1 MANQVITNSMPIG
14 KAGDITRSGNVVVE
28 SFMQSS
34 TLPLLKY
41 GLPFAIDTGVITGIV
56 DTHTGAN
63 VAGFLVRPY
72 PQLAATNQDVDA
84 ATPPVYPAILNGL
97 KSGYIAVSLQHGTS
111 AKGGKVY
118 VRTAATSSTRYQ
130 GGIEAAA
137 AATVANGTITGTG
150 TGTIACTINDA
161 ALVVPGEY
169 RITLASTSQTSVV
182 SVVDPLGNRLK
193 DGVVGTEYVGLG
205 ITFTITAAGTMTAAD
220 YFKPVVTLTTSVI
233 PGAYFTGVTAATG
246 IVEVAYN
253 V

>member
-34 TLPLLKY
+34 TLPLTKY
-41 GLPFAIDTGVITGIV
+41 GLPFAIDAGVITGIV
-56 DTHTGAN
+56 DTHTGLD

-72 PQLAATNQDVDA
+72 PQLAATNQDIDA

-137 AATVANGTITGTG
+137 A
-150 TGTIACTINDA
+150 
-161 ALVVPGEY
+161 
-169 RITLASTSQTSVV
+169 Q
-182 SVVDPLGNRLK
+182 
-193 DGVVGTEYVGLG
+193 
-205 ITFTITAAGTMTAAD
+205 TITAGSVSGTGNPTIGTMSTNGSAVPGVWTVDFTAATVFQLID
-220 YFKPVVTLTTSVI
+220 PNGKIYGVGATGAAFTAGGLTFTVTAGGTPADATTAFALTVVNTTSEI